1 VGRPVIKVTSD
12 FICPWCWIGHKNL
25 KSALAQVES
34 EHEPE
39 IVYLPF
45 ELNPSIPPCGVDR
58 KEYRTRKFGSW
69 NRSLLMDADVT
80 AAGKAVG
87 AEFRYE
93 KVTVTP
99 NTLLAHRLMVFA
111 QRHGDAKKAEALFEA
126 IFEAYF
132 SRGENIGLV
141 KVLAVVAHGVGFDA
155 DEVRAFLLS
164 DDGTAEVVAKEMDGQ
179 RDGVRG
185 VPSFTFGES
194 RIQGAQPPGVFK
206 DAFSTEARKAEFGN
220 ASDVGTDG
228 CANGACQFVG

>member
-1 VGRPVIKVTSD
+1 VERPVVKVTSD

-34 EHEPE
+34 ESEPG
-39 IVYLPF
+39 VLYLPF
-45 ELNPSIPPCGVDR
+45 ELNPSLPPCGVDR

-87 AEFRYE
+87 VEFCYE
-93 KVTVTP
+93 KVLVTP
-99 NTLLAHRLMVFA
+99 NTLRAHRLMAYA
-111 QRHGDAKKAEALFEA
+111 QRIGDAKRTEALFEA

-141 KVLAVVAHGVGFDA
+141 DVLVVVASGVGYDA
-155 DEVRAFLLS
+155 DEVRAFLLR
-164 DDGTAEVVAKEMDGQ
+164 DDGTAEVLAKEMDAQ

-185 VPSFTFGES
+185 VPSFAIGES
-194 RIQGAQPPGVFK
+194 RIYGAQPPGVLK
-206 DAFSTEARKAEFGN
+206 DALSTQARKAELDS
-220 ASDVGTDG
+220 ASDVGADG
-228 CANGACQFVG
+228 CANGACQIVR